1 MLELTYNYKFRKVF
15 LFLNGISIVVVI
27 IGWLRQY
34 VINLTK
40 LVHA

>member
-1 MLELTYNYKFRKVF
+1 MLELTYNYKFRKFF